1 MFWKITFRQEIG
13 RPIRPHDAII
23 HLKLNIMAKEMLADI
38 YLREFGVE
46 EMIDFVCSLTDDE
59 IENLSL

>member
-1 MFWKITFRQEIG
+1 
-13 RPIRPHDAII
+13 
-23 HLKLNIMAKEMLADI
+23 MLADI

>member
-1 MFWKITFRQEIG
+1 
-13 RPIRPHDAII
+13 
-23 HLKLNIMAKEMLADI
+23 MAKEMLADI

-46 EMIDFVCSLTDDE
+46 EMISFVCSLTDDE